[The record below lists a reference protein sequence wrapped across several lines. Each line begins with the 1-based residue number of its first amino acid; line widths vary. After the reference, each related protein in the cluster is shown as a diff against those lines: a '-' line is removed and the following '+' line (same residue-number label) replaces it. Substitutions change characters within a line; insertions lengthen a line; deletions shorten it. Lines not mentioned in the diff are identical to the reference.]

1 MMSIRGTQMG
11 SYAREEIFGMKS
23 AKLFCLVLV
32 MVLAVASLPGA
43 AAAAPLAQTNL
54 LVNPGCED
62 GQYGDVAAIKN
73 WDPWWETSGAKG
85 APNFNYTVKPHYAY
99 EYSASAPQWV
109 RSGNFACHVYNNWDP
124 WHAGIRQ
131 TVAVPPGS
139 RVQATAWGL
148 AFVGPIDSTSR
159 TVSESGVNANMQL
172 GIDPNGNIDPFSSAV
187 QWGGTQS
194 PHGAYQLFT
203 LEATAGPA
211 GKITLFLSA
220 SYRGLSRGRLDSF
233 WDDMNV
239 TVITADAGQPTQ
251 SGPPPTNPPPV
262 LPPFVMPTA
271 GPDGN
276 VVYVVQ
282 SGDSLW
288 RIAANAGITVEQL
301 KAMNGLTS
309 NIVSIGQR
317 LIIGQTTQAA
327 STPTPQPTVD
337 ANAPTA
343 TTTPAVGAATATPAQ
358 VAAGVGT
365 VCVSLYEDINGNGR
379 NDGGEGWL
387 AGGQLA
393 IVKTGTG
400 QPVQAYTTTGSEEKP
415 YCFENLPAGQYTV
428 SAAPPAG
435 YNSTR
440 ANSTTLDVTTGS
452 LSNMEFG
459 AQQSSGGASEN
470 PAATPGD
477 NRRLRTALF
486 GAAGIMFLLLAAG
499 VAGFL
504 ILRRR

>member
-1 MMSIRGTQMG
+1 MR
-11 SYAREEIFGMKS
+11 S

-32 MVLAVASLPGA
+32 TALAVASWPGL

-54 LVNPGCED
+54 VINPGCED
-62 GQYGDVAAIKN
+62 GTYGDVAAIKN
-73 WDPWWETSGAKG
+73 WDPWWEISGAKG
-85 APNFNYTVKPHYAY
+85 DPSFNYAVKPHYAY

-109 RSGNFACHVYNNWDP
+109 HSGTYTCHVYNYWDP

-139 RVQATAWGL
+139 RVRATAWGL
-148 AFVGPIDSTSR
+148 AFVGPDTSNSQ
-159 TVSESGVNANMQL
+159 TVSESGVNANMQM

-203 LEATAGPA
+203 LEATAGAA

-220 SYRGLSRGRLDSF
+220 SYRGVSRGRLDSF
-233 WDDMNV
+233 WDDMSV
-239 TVITADAGQPTQ
+239 TVIAADSGQPTQ
-251 SGPPPTNPPPV
+251 SGPSGPAPTSPPPV
-262 LPPFVMPTA
+262 VQPFVMPTP

-276 VVYVVQ
+276 IIYVVQ

-288 RIAANAGITVEQL
+288 RIAANTGLTVEQL

-309 NIVSIGQR
+309 DIVSIGQR
-317 LIIGQTTQAA
+317 LIIGQATQAV

-337 ANAPTA
+337 PNAATA
-343 TTTPAVGAATATPAQ
+343 TPAPAAGAATATPAQ
-358 VAAGVGT
+358 VAAGAGT
-365 VCVSLYEDINGNGR
+365 VCALLYEDTNGNGR
-379 NDGGEGWL
+379 RDDSEGPL

-393 IVKTGTG
+393 VVETSTG
-400 QPVQAYTTTGSEEKP
+400 QPVQAYTTAGTEDKP
-415 YCFENLPAGQYTV
+415 HCFENLPVGQYTV
-428 SAAPPAG
+428 SAAPPTG
-435 YNSTR
+435 YNPTR
-440 ANSTTLDVTTGS
+440 ANSTTLDVTVGS

-459 AQQSSGGASEN
+459 AQRGSGGVSEN
-470 PAATPGD
+470 PAATPG
-477 NRRLRTALF
+477 NNQRLRTALF
-486 GAAGIMFLLLAAG
+486 GAAGIVFLLLAAG